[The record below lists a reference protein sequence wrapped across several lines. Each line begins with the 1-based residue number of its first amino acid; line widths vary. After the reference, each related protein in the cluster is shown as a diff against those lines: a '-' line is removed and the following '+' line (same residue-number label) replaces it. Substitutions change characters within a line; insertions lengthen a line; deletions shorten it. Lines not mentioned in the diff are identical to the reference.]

1 MFSILLKDNIEEGII
16 MNKIIAILVIN
27 LAAVMLFEFL
37 GWLVS
42 LKKKNVTI
50 ADSMWGAGFIIIT
63 WLTFILGDGYLV
75 RNVIITVPVT
85 IWGLRLS
92 YHITRRSIG
101 KPEDPRYTEWR
112 NEYGN
117 KFPVVSLFRVFLVQ
131 GLFMWLI
138 ALSIQLAQLFPRP
151 ESLTLS
157 DYAGL
162 GIWVIG
168 FIIESSADRQL
179 AHFIKDPANRGRVMR
194 YKLWRYSRHPNYFGE
209 ATIWWGIYVI
219 CCATEYGFLTIISP
233 MLITYTLLKITG
245 VSLMEQTM
253 FKGNAEYEDYK
264 RTTSSFIPWFPGK

>member
-1 MFSILLKDNIEEGII
+1 

-151 ESLTLS
+151 ESLTLA